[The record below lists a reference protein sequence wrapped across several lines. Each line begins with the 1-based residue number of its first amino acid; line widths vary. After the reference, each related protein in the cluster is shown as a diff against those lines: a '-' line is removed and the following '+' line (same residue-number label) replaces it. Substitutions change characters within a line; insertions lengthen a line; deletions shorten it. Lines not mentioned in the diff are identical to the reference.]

1 MTEREYLN
9 KVLAIE
15 GISEEMKTATNE
27 RIAKLDTKN
36 EKRKGTETKIQKE
49 NKPIADAILAALAN
63 GAMLGVDLAVAIGQ
77 TTNKTNGIALNLVK
91 EGKITS
97 TKVKVKGKGERT
109 QYELIVTETADEE
122 TADEDG
128 ATAEEAEVTATE

>member
-109 QYELIVTETADEE
+109 QYELIVTETADED
-122 TADEDG
+122 TADEDS
-128 ATAEEAEVTATE
+128 ATAEEAEEIATE